1 MQRHLQTKHQI
12 KREESPPIP
21 YHPTTA
27 PDGTT
32 SSMLDIKPPP
42 FLNYPYYAH
51 PPWLGQVGQHDYHGY
66 YQHQGRL
73 TCSLHNFTKNE
84 FQICVNFCNQ
94 IRNFDKTKYVDNLV
108 KLVLKV
114 EKSLKPITWPEQNQE
129 RIFIRLL
136 KEMRTR

>member
-21 YHPTTA
+21 YHPTNA
-27 PDGTT
+27 PDGTN

-73 TCSLHNFTKNE
+73 TCSLHVFTKKE
-84 FQICVNFCNQ
+84 FQICVNF
-94 IRNFDKTKYVDNLV
+94 V
-108 KLVLKV
+108 KFILNVR
-114 EKSLKPITWPEQNQE
+114 KSIKPIYLPRGHNQE
-129 RIFIRLL
+129 RIYIRLL
-136 KEMRTR
+136 AEMRTR

>member
-94 IRNFDKTKYVDNLV
+94 YLAHVIEQPIFGIPNLEY
-108 KLVLKV
+108 L
-114 EKSLKPITWPEQNQE
+114 QE
-129 RIFIRLL
+129 ILFICLINSRA
-136 KEMRTR
+136 RHSGIY

>member
-73 TCSLHNFTKNE
+73 TSISFSSSNTQFYESRISISQFKVLQMFFSFVNNNLYIHFWVYFDINLKLLSGKNT
-84 FQICVNFCNQ
+84 QKVKKQN
-94 IRNFDKTKYVDNLV
+94 IRD
-108 KLVLKV
+108 
-114 EKSLKPITWPEQNQE
+114 S
-129 RIFIRLL
+129 
-136 KEMRTR
+136 